1 MKKHE
6 LDNRLLQNI
15 KANIVKLKNLLTKVN
30 DEWCYED
37 MIYRFYHHSFK
48 VYQVQ
53 EMTKEIVDALKSLAP
68 NQPAE
73 LNQWFLKI
81 LEEGS
86 GKKWKS
92 EHNQQWLQQTR
103 PMIEAFLHAKFFL
116 EMAVRYG
123 KKLDVAPSLLPSGWA
138 SLLYL
143 YNQR

>member
-15 KANIVKLKNLLTKVN
+15 KANIAKLKDLLAKVN
-30 DEWCYED
+30 DEWWYED

-73 LNQWFLKI
+73 LNPSFLKI
-81 LEEGS
+81 LEEGAS
-86 GKKWKS
+86 GKKWKP
-92 EHNQQWLQQTR
+92 EHNEQWLPQTR
-103 PMIEAFLHAKFFL
+103 P
-116 EMAVRYG
+116 
-123 KKLDVAPSLLPSGWA
+123 
-138 SLLYL
+138 
-143 YNQR
+143 

>member
-1 MKKHE
+1 MNKRE

-15 KANIVKLKNLLTKVN
+15 KANIVELKNLLSKVN

-37 MIYRFYHHSFK
+37 MIYRFYHQSFK

-53 EMTKEIVDALKSLAP
+53 EMTKEIVDALKSIAP
-68 NQPAE
+68 NQPGE
-73 LNQWFLKI
+73 LNPWFLKI
-81 LEEGS
+81 LEEGAS
-86 GKKWKS
+86 GKKWKP

-123 KKLDVAPSLLPSGWA
+123 K
-138 SLLYL
+138 
-143 YNQR
+143 N